1 MAEREK
7 AQRVFNSAFWVD
19 AKDRPD
25 LKQRKG
31 AGTLGGNN
39 TQVSSP
45 SHHHHTDDEHD
56 DDDID
61 PLLFKH

>member
-7 AQRVFNSAFWVD
+7 AQRVYNSAFWVD

-25 LKQRKG
+25 LKRRTG
-31 AGTLGGNN
+31 AGTPEGNSI
-39 TQVSSP
+39 QVLHP
-45 SHHHHTDDEHD
+45 SHHHTTHDEND
-56 DDDID
+56 DDVD

>member
-7 AQRVFNSAFWVD
+7 KQRVFNSAFWVD

-25 LKQRKG
+25 LTRRTG
-31 AGTLGGNN
+31 TGTLSGNN
-39 TQVSSP
+39 TQVLPP
-45 SHHHHTDDEHD
+45 SHHHSTDDEN